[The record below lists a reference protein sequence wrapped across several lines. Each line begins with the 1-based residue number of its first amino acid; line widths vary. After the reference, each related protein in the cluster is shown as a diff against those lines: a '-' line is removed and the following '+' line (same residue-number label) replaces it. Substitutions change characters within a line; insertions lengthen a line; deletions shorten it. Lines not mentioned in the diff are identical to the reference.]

1 MNRGVV
7 REDEDYRSGDTFRID
22 TRIIREGEEG
32 KKKVNRRI
40 GALLRLYC
48 AAFRDKDLLPI

>member
-1 MNRGVV
+1 MNRGIV

-32 KKKVNRRI
+32 KKKSE
-40 GALLRLYC
+40 
-48 AAFRDKDLLPI
+48 